1 MHVVF
6 YSTVLMSKQV
16 LGLIDLV
23 SRRLVLGLRVFT
35 TYRTHEAFVNRGIQ
49 QMMIRRVYLRDYQ
62 LAMSSVVTSM
72 TLGNCL
78 KERGN

>member
-35 TYRTHEAFVNRGIQ
+35 TYCTHEAFVNRGIQ

-72 TLGNCL
+72 TLGNYL